1 MPTHVDAIYL
11 RKNKFGERPIG
22 TFKTERNALP
32 RHSFFVDEN
41 ILVFHSTHF
50 RKIFLTLWN
59 SDNGALCQPSETTRG
74 LETLGWQPLLPS
86 EV

>member
-1 MPTHVDAIYL
+1 MYAIYL
-11 RKNKFGERPIG
+11 RKNKFWERPTG
-22 TFKTERNALP
+22 TLKTERNVLP
-32 RHSFFVDEN
+32 WQSFFVEEN

-59 SDNGALCQPSETTRG
+59 SDNGALCQPFETTRG